1 MAYPLGSMIR
11 IRSMRE
17 DRAATDLTRAR
28 RARTAAE
35 RTLREKTEAV
45 ERYEETKE
53 ERRDRVYDAVIG
65 HAVKMEALDQARD
78 AVNRIDE
85 EGVLLEEDEK
95 KAERDLEARTREA
108 SAARVRYVAAQKN
121 KQKIELHR
129 EVWEE
134 EDRKEQERLSDA
146 ELEEFAGK
154 RQEVDNDDL

>member
-1 MAYPLGSMIR
+1 MAYPLCSMIR

-45 ERYEETKE
+45 ARYEETKE

-65 HAVKMEALDQARD
+65 HAVKMEALDRARD

-134 EDRKEQERLSDA
+134 EDRKEQERLADA
-146 ELEEFAGK
+146 ELEEFTGK
-154 RQEVDNDDL
+154 RQEDINDDL

>member
-1 MAYPLGSMIR
+1 MSYPLQSMIR
-11 IRSMRE
+11 IRAMRE
-17 DRAATDLTRAR
+17 DRAASDLTVAR
-28 RARTAAE
+28 RARRAAE
-35 RTLREKTEAV
+35 RTLREKAEV
-45 ERYEETKE
+45 RERYQATKE

-65 HAVKMEALDQARD
+65 HAVKIEALDRARD
-78 AVNRIDE
+78 AVKRIDE

-134 EDRKEQERLSDA
+134 EDRKEQERLADI
-146 ELEEFAGK
+146 ELEEFTGK
-154 RQEVDNDDL
+154 RQEAINDDF

>member
-1 MAYPLGSMIR
+1 MSFYNLIRRTLRINVHRLWLCHLSDNLQSMIR

-35 RTLREKTEAV
+35 RTLREKAEAV

-95 KAERDLEARTREA
+95 N
-108 SAARVRYVAAQKN
+108 YNQ
-121 KQKIELHR
+121 ELILLLINLY
-129 EVWEE
+129 
-134 EDRKEQERLSDA
+134 QL
-146 ELEEFAGK
+146 FYF
-154 RQEVDNDDL
+154 

>member
-1 MAYPLGSMIR
+1 MAYPLKSMIR
-11 IRSMRE
+11 IRAMRE

-28 RARTAAE
+28 RARSAAE
-35 RTLREKTEAV
+35 RTLREKSEKR

-53 ERRDRVYDAVIG
+53 ARRDRVYDAVIG
-65 HAVKMEALDQARD
+65 RAVRIETLDMARD

-95 KAERDLEARTREA
+95 KAERDLEVRTREA

-134 EDRKEQERLSDA
+134 EDRREQERIADT
-146 ELEEFAGK
+146 ELEEFTGK
-154 RQEVDNDDL
+154 RQETEDDGF